1 MVDARMTRRKI
12 GMLSLVLLAVSS
24 SIALTAC
31 SGIKAAPEYATT
43 PPTPELHRVTPTSE
57 PAEPSNPGEPGE
69 AVHLTGDVQAGQ
81 QVFATYCAACH
92 GKAGVGGVP
101 NPGSD
106 DGTVPSLNPIDPTL
120 ANPDPQKFALNIDL
134 FIQHG
139 SAPEGDN
146 PQKKMPAWGD
156 THALTQQ
163 QIADV
168 MAYVISLNQG

>member
-1 MVDARMTRRKI
+1 MLDVRVTRRKI
-12 GMLSLVLLAVSS
+12 GMLCFVLFAISS

-31 SGIKAAPEYATT
+31 SGIKAAPEYAIT
-43 PPTPELHRVTPTSE
+43 PPTPELHRATATPE
-57 PAEPSNPGEPGE
+57 PAEPSNPGGPGE
-69 AVHLTGDVQAGQ
+69 AVNLTGDVQGGQ
-81 QVFATYCAACH
+81 QIFATYCAACH

-120 ANPDPQKFALNIDL
+120 ANPDPKKFALNIDL

-139 SAPEGDN
+139 SAPEGDS

-156 THALTQQ
+156 TNTLSQQ

-168 MAYVISLNQG
+168 IAYVISLNQG